1 MAGKETARLCE
12 KIVHSHFGPIAG
24 KVAGTLLNRGRLQLP
39 TLIRFTGLKPSLVR
53 AAVIALIQHNLVW
66 HAEDAIE
73 GEVVEIDWEECIA
86 RQRFGKILAITKE
99 KFGVPGQAIIS
110 IILDHG
116 KLRLPDI
123 LRLLNKSDNQ
133 KESEAYIKVA
143 LELLTSSHLRVSTP
157 ASHISPRDKL
167 IRYEAEERKKHVGIV
182 APKDARQFRITAEV
196 RIRREREEAEAP
208 SVGLIKRKAKNKE
221 NKEGGSG
228 RSKKRQ
234 VVEEDVIDPEAY
246 LKVNYAKFNIH
257 IRSQLIVAA
266 AREKYNDEA
275 AAVLKGILQVCEP
288 KMTQFDEIR
297 SDPIPT
303 NQISQ
308 QIPENAHLER
318 GLYLKGSGVGT
329 SVIREFISILACA
342 DNPTTWG
349 VASAFL
355 SISGSGGGG
364 GGKVAVEFE
373 AISRRLKRGVV
384 EGAVRDRWG
393 DHACRILRVL
403 DEKGKL
409 HEDHIAKIAMLAPN
423 DVRVLVNTL
432 NTANIVA
439 LQEVP
444 KSADRQPART
454 IYLWYIDSA
463 RANATILASLH
474 GTLANIVERLD
485 VEKERVQSILDKRD
499 RSDIAGDESR
509 LNRGEREDLKEWETK
524 RDKLLVLTHRVEEA
538 AFVLGVLPSVFDP
551 ETK

>member
-99 KFGVPGQAIIS
+99 KFGAPGQAIIS

-133 KESEAYIKVA
+133 KVIILIESEAYIKVA
-143 LELLTSSHLRVSTP
+143 LELLTSSHLR
-157 ASHISPRDKL
+157 
-167 IRYEAEERKKHVGIV
+167 AEERKKHVGIV
-182 APKDARQFRITAEV
+182 APKDARQFRITAE
-196 RIRREREEAEAP
+196 
-208 SVGLIKRKAKNKE
+208 AKNKE

-257 IRSQLIVAA
+257 IRSQVGSSIFGVRDAKQMIQLIVAA

-288 KMTQFDEIR
+288 KMTQLDE
-297 SDPIPT
+297 SVPTPYLPIKFRNRFLRT
-303 NQISQ
+303 LIWNEGSTLKVLALEHLSYANLYRYLHART
-308 QIPENAHLER
+308 IPHM
-318 GLYLKGSGVGT
+318 GGSKCVP
-329 SVIREFISILACA
+329 EHQC
-342 DNPTTWG
+342 
-349 VASAFL
+349 
-355 SISGSGGGG
+355 GGGG

-384 EGAVRDRWG
+384 EGAVAIAGVTTRAEYFESWTKKENFMK
-393 DHACRILRVL
+393 IMY
-403 DEKGKL
+403 
-409 HEDHIAKIAMLAPN
+409 IAKIAMLAPN

-454 IYLWYIDSA
+454 IYLWYVDSA

-509 LNRGEREDLKEWETK
+509 LNRGEREDLKEWEMK

>member
-12 KIVHSHFGPIAG
+12 KIIYSHFGPIAG

-39 TLIRFTGLKPSLVR
+39 TLIRFTGLKPTLVR
-53 AAVIALIQHNLVW
+53 AALIALIQHNLVW
-66 HAEDAIE
+66 HAEDAVE

-99 KFGVPGQAIIS
+99 KFGTQGQEIIS
-110 IILDHG
+110 VILDHG
-116 KLRLPDI
+116 KLRLPEI
-123 LRLLNKSDNQ
+123 LRLLDKSDDQ
-133 KESEAYIKVA
+133 KESEAYTKVA
-143 LELLTSSHLRVSTP
+143 LELLISSHLRVSTP
-157 ASHISPRDKL
+157 ASHISPRDKI

-221 NKEGGSG
+221 GATG

-234 VVEEDVIDPEAY
+234 VVEEDAIDPEAY

-266 AREKYNDEA
+266 AREKYNEEA

-288 KMTQFDEIR
+288 KMTHLDEIR
-297 SDPIPT
+297 SDPVPI

-318 GLYLKGSGVGT
+318 GLYLKGSGSGT
-329 SVIREFISILACA
+329 SVIREFVSILACA
-342 DNPTTWG
+342 DNPTPWG

-355 SISGSGGGG
+355 SISGGGGGG

-485 VEKERVQSILDKRD
+485 IEKERVQSILDKRD

-524 RDKLLVLTHRVEEA
+524 RDKLLVLIHRVDEA

>member
-12 KIVHSHFGPIAG
+12 KIICSHFGPIAG

-53 AAVIALIQHNLVW
+53 ASLIALIQHNIVW

-73 GEVVEIDWEECIA
+73 GEVLEIDWEECIS
-86 RQRFGKILAITKE
+86 RLRFGRILAISKE
-99 KFGVPGQAIIS
+99 KFGTLGQDIVS

-116 KLRLPDI
+116 KLRLPEI
-123 LRLLNKSDNQ
+123 LRIIGKSDNQ
-133 KESEAYIKVA
+133 KESEAYTKVA

-157 ASHISPRDKL
+157 ASHISPRDKFL
-167 IRYEAEERKKHVGIV
+167 RYEAEERKKHVGIV
-182 APKDARQFRITAEV
+182 APKDARLFRTTAEV

-221 NKEGGSG
+221 GGSG

-234 VVEEDVIDPEAY
+234 VVEEDAIDPEAY

-275 AAVLKGILQVCEP
+275 ATVLKGIVQICEP
-288 KMTQFDEIR
+288 KMIQLDEIR
-297 SDPIPT
+297 SDAIPT
-303 NQISQ
+303 NQITQ

-318 GLYLKGSGVGT
+318 GLYLKASGSET
-329 SVIREFISILACA
+329 SVIREFVSVLACK
-342 DNPTTWG
+342 DNPTPWG

-355 SISGSGGGG
+355 SISGGGGGG
-364 GGKVAVEFE
+364 GGKVAIEFE

-423 DVRVLVNTL
+423 DVRILVNTL
-432 NTANIVA
+432 NTANILA

-463 RANATILASLH
+463 RANATVLASLH
-474 GTLANIVERLD
+474 ATLANIIERLD
-485 VEKERVQSILDKRD
+485 TEKERVQSILDKRD

-524 RDKLLVLTHRVEEA
+524 RDKLMALVHRVDEA
-538 AFVLGVLPSVFDP
+538 AFVLGVLPAVFDP

>member
-12 KIVHSHFGPIAG
+12 KIIYSHFGPIAG

-53 AAVIALIQHNLVW
+53 ASLIALIQHNLVW

-73 GEVVEIDWEECIA
+73 GEVLEIDWEECVA
-86 RQRFGKILAITKE
+86 RLRFGRILAIAKE
-99 KFGVPGQAIIS
+99 KFGTPGQDIVS

-116 KLRLPDI
+116 KLRLPEI
-123 LRLLNKSDNQ
+123 LRLLNKSDNPTD
-133 KESEAYIKVA
+133 SEAYTQVT
-143 LELLTSSHLRVSTP
+143 LELLTSSHLRLSTP

-182 APKDARQFRITAEV
+182 APKDARQFRITAEA

-221 NKEGGSG
+221 GGSG

-234 VVEEDVIDPEAY
+234 VVEEDAIDPEAY
-246 LKVNYAKFNIH
+246 LKVNHAKFNIH

-266 AREKYNDEA
+266 AREKFNDEA
-275 AAVLKGILQVCEP
+275 AAVLKGILQICEP
-288 KMTQFDEIR
+288 KMTQLDEIR
-297 SDPIPT
+297 SDPVPT

-308 QIPENAHLER
+308 HIPENAHLER
-318 GLYLKGSGVGT
+318 GLYLKGSGSGT
-329 SVIREFISILACA
+329 SVIREFVSILACA
-342 DNPTTWG
+342 DNPTPWG
-349 VASAFL
+349 VAGAFL
-355 SISGSGGGG
+355 SITGGGGGG

-373 AISRRLKRGVV
+373 AISKRLKRGVV

-432 NTANIVA
+432 NTANIIA

-463 RANATILASLH
+463 RANATVLASLH
-474 GTLANIVERLD
+474 GTLANIVERLGT
-485 VEKERVQSILDKRD
+485 EKERVQSILDKRD
-499 RSDIAGDESR
+499 RVDIAGDESR
-509 LNRGEREDLKEWETK
+509 LNRGEREDLKEWEAK
-524 RDKLLVLTHRVEEA
+524 RDKLMVLLQRVDEA
-538 AFVLGVLPSVFDP
+538 AFVLGVLPVMFGP

>member
-12 KIVHSHFGPIAG
+12 KIIRSHFGPIAG
-24 KVAGTLLNRGRLQLP
+24 KVARALLNRGRLQLP

-53 AAVIALIQHNLVW
+53 ASLIALIQHNVVW
-66 HAEDAIE
+66 HAEDAID
-73 GEVVEIDWEECIA
+73 GEVVEIDWEECLA
-86 RQRFGKILAITKE
+86 RLRFGKVLAIAKE
-99 KFGVPGQAIIS
+99 RFGTPGLEIVS

-123 LRLLNKSDNQ
+123 LRLLDKPAKSKDADKYTQ
-133 KESEAYIKVA
+133 VA
-143 LELLTSSHLRVSTP
+143 LELLTSSHLRVSTA
-157 ASHISPRDKL
+157 ASHISPRDKF
-167 IRYEAEERKKHVGIV
+167 IRYEGEERKKHVGIV
-182 APKDARQFRITAEV
+182 APKDAREFRAIAEA

-221 NKEGGSG
+221 SSSG

-234 VVEEDVIDPEAY
+234 VVEEDAIDPEAY
-246 LKVNYAKFNIH
+246 LKVNYAKFHVH
-257 IRSQLIVAA
+257 IRNQLFEAA
-266 AREKYNDEA
+266 AQERFNDEA
-275 AAVLKGILQVCEP
+275 GVVLKGILKSCES
-288 KMTQFDEIR
+288 KMTHLDEVR
-297 SDPIPT
+297 SDPIAT

-308 QIPENAHLER
+308 HLPEDARLER
-318 GLYLKGSGVGT
+318 GLYMKGSGSGT
-329 SVIREFISILACA
+329 SVIREFVSILACA
-342 DNPTTWG
+342 DNPTPWG

-355 SISGSGGGG
+355 SISGGGGGG
-364 GGKVAVEFE
+364 GGKVAIELE
-373 AISRRLKRGVV
+373 AITRRLKRGVL

-423 DVRVLVNTL
+423 DVRVIVNTL

-463 RANATILASLH
+463 RAHATVLASLH
-474 GTLANIVERLD
+474 DTLGNCVERLD
-485 VEKERVQSILDKRD
+485 TEKERVQSIIDKRD
-499 RSDIAGDESR
+499 RSDIAGDETR
-509 LNRGEREDLKEWETK
+509 LDRGEREDLREWEAK
-524 RDKLLVLTHRVEEA
+524 RDKLLVLTQRVEEA
-538 AFVLGVLPSVFDP
+538 AFVLGVLPATTDSD
-551 ETK
+551 TK